1 MAKIS
6 GSYSSIARG
15 VSQQVP
21 EQRLDGQHGEQV
33 NMVSDPVV
41 GLTRRRGT
49 RWVTDHLASLQ
60 YVGAEGPDREYV
72 RSTRTFDFTSE
83 LYGDYTL
90 LFQTVPRPLGGAFFA
105 PARPSLFFKG
115 TDVYPKDFAVINV
128 DPSIAATIDAYL
140 DKGIKAVTKVG
151 ELFVLALA
159 NNKTTGT
166 GEQLAWAAAANLNYG
181 TYWIRG
187 GAYSRRYTATVNVN
201 GTNYT
206 ATYTTPS
213 ASYPGTLDTSDIP
226 FSSPEY
232 TKLVNDRVNAYNAAV
247 TTWIGTAGAAV
258 QPPAIAIQLAVAIQA
273 ACPVGTIVLAN
284 GPDIFVQ
291 NNGLMGMGGSD
302 GGDGTLLITTHTTV
316 TDAGKAP
323 ARMVPGKILK
333 VQPNDSAPAYFLKAR
348 GLANSTDFGQ
358 VVWEETAGSFNT
370 PQAVFLYGAL
380 QTPTQ
385 FMITASPGRLAALTP
400 AKGWAFPEMN
410 GRIAGDGE
418 TSPAPNFLGR
428 QIDYLGTFQDRLV
441 VASGGVLNFS
451 EVGNYLNFY
460 RTSALTVK
468 DSDPI
473 EIFAIGAET
482 DVIRHST
489 IFDKSLVLFGDKQ
502 QYTIDGRIPVTPS
515 TTTVIQ
521 SSAHEDATDA
531 APVTNGEL
539 VFFAKRRENLARLY
553 QIEVGDVQDT
563 SRASAVDQ
571 QLSDYIKGRPIQ
583 ILATTSP
590 NLVLMRTTGNYRNLY
605 VFRYLDAGRERLLD
619 SWSRWEYPEECG
631 ELMGMSRYEDQVILF
646 FWREADGANGVGGF
660 ISVDS
665 QSLLTQ
671 LDDYPHL
678 DSMRPYLDLRD
689 GDRNRPWYNQPF
701 ISAVVLARG
710 SAWLQGETPA
720 TVGQPGDPGFMVGYN
735 KLVADYPGG
744 IPSQLIAG
752 VQFTSYVD
760 LTSPYRRDQNGV
772 AITTGRL
779 VVSRLDLSYRDTAGM
794 LVQINS
800 PLGTAKS
807 LDFSGRILG
816 SASAIYA
823 IPVGTGSVP
832 AFVGRES
839 RGYTARVCSKDW
851 KPLTLTAIEY
861 TGQYFFNSRRA

>member
-60 YVGAEGPDREYV
+60 YVGADGPDREYV
-72 RSTRTFDFTSE
+72 RSTRSFDFTHE
-83 LYGDYTL
+83 QYGDFTMLY
-90 LFQTVPRPLGGAFFA
+90 QSIPRPLGGAFFGA
-105 PARPSLFFKG
+105 ARPSMFFKG
-115 TDVYPKDFAVINV
+115 NPPYPQGFLNITV
-128 DPSIAATIDAYL
+128 DPAKETTINAYL
-140 DKGIKAVTKVG
+140 DRGIKAVTKVG
-151 ELFVLALA
+151 ELFIIALA
-159 NNKTTGT
+159 GTKTSGT
-166 GEQLAWAAAANLNYG
+166 GEVPAWNAMANANYG

-187 GAYSRRYTATVNVN
+187 GAYSRRYQAVVNIN
-201 GTNYT
+201 GTDCT
-206 ATYTTPS
+206 ANYTTPS
-213 ASYPGTLDTSDIP
+213 ASYSGVLDTSDIP
-226 FSSPEY
+226 LSAPDY

-247 TTWIGTAGAAV
+247 TAWIGTAGAAV
-258 QPPAIAIQLAVAIQA
+258 QPPAIAIQLALILQF
-273 ACPVGTIVLAN
+273 ACPVGTVILAN

-291 NNGLMGMGGSD
+291 NNGLRGMGGSD
-302 GGDGTLLITTHTTV
+302 GGDGTLMLTTHMTV
-316 TDAGKAP
+316 SDAGKLP
-323 ARMVPGKILK
+323 ARMVPGKIMQ
-333 VQPNDSAPAYFLKAR
+333 VRPNDSAPPYYLKAR
-348 GLANSTDFGQ
+348 GLAGGTAFGQ
-358 VVWEETAGSFNT
+358 VVWEETAGAFNT
-370 PQAVFLYGAL
+370 PQDVFLYGAL
-380 QTPTQ
+380 QSVSSFLITTQ
-385 FMITASPGRLAALTP
+385 PSRLSELTP
-400 AKGWAFPEMN
+400 AKGWQFPNLN
-410 GRIAGDGE
+410 GRLVGDAE
-418 TSPAPNFLGR
+418 TSAAPNFVNR

-460 RTSALTVK
+460 RTSALTAR

-482 DVIRHST
+482 DTIRHST

-571 QLSDYIKGRPIQ
+571 QLSDYITGRPIQ

-631 ELMGMSRYEDQVILF
+631 ELMAMSRYEDQVLLF
-646 FWREADGANGVGGF
+646 FWREAEGANGTGGF

-678 DSMRPYLDLRD
+678 DSIRPYLDLRD
-689 GDRNRPWYNQPF
+689 GHRNRPWYNQPF
-701 ISAVVLARG
+701 LNAVVVTRG
-710 SAWLQGETPA
+710 AAWLQGEIPA
-720 TVGQPGDPGFMVGYN
+720 TTGNPDDPGFLSGYN
-735 KLVADYPGG
+735 ALVKDYPGG
-744 IPSQLIAG
+744 LPSQLVAG
-752 VQFTSYVD
+752 VQFQSYVD

-794 LVQINS
+794 LVEINS

-816 SASAIYA
+816 SASATYA
-823 IPVGTGSVP
+823 IPIGTGSVP
-832 AFVGRES
+832 AFIGRES
-839 RGYTARVCSKDW
+839 RGYTARVCAKDW

>member
-60 YVGAEGPDREYV
+60 FVGATGPDREYV
-72 RSTRTFDFTSE
+72 RSTRSFDFTSE

-90 LFQTVPRPLGGAFFA
+90 LYHTVQRPLGGAFFA
-105 PARPSLFFKG
+105 SARPSLFFKG
-115 TDVYPKDFAVINV
+115 NDTYPQDFATVTV
-128 DPSIAATIDAYL
+128 DPTKDALIGSYL
-140 DKGIKAVTKVG
+140 DRGIMAVAKVG
-151 ELFVLALA
+151 ELFVFALA
-159 NNKTTGT
+159 NTKTTGT
-166 GEQLAWAAAANLNYG
+166 GEQPAWAAAANVKYG

-187 GAYSRRYTATVNVN
+187 GAYSRRYTATINVS

-226 FSSPEY
+226 FSSPDY

-258 QPPAIAIQLAVAIQA
+258 QPPAIAVQLAAALQAIA
-273 ACPVGTIVLAN
+273 PAGTIVLAN

-291 NNGLMGMGGSD
+291 NDNLLGMGGSD
-302 GGDGTLLITTHTTV
+302 GGDGTLLITTHITV

-323 ARMVPGKILK
+323 ARMVPGKVLK
-333 VQPNDSAPAYFLKAR
+333 VQPNDSAPAYYLKAR
-348 GLANSTDFGQ
+348 GLANSSDFGQ

-370 PQAVFLYGAL
+370 PTTVFLFGAL
-380 QTPTQ
+380 QNQ
-385 FMITASPGRLAALTP
+385 GSLLLALSPGRLAALTP
-400 AKGWAFPEMN
+400 GKGWEFPEVN

-418 TSPAPNFLGR
+418 SSPAPNFVGR

-460 RTSALTVK
+460 RTTALTVK

-482 DVIRHST
+482 DIIRHST

-571 QLSDYIKGRPIQ
+571 QLSDYIQGRPIQ

-631 ELMGMSRYEDQVILF
+631 ELMAMSRFEDQVLLF
-646 FWREADGANGVGGF
+646 FWREANGANGTGGF

-678 DSMRPYLDLRD
+678 DSMRPYMNLAT
-689 GDRNRPWYNQPF
+689 GDRNRPWYNQEF
-701 ISAVVLARG
+701 INAVVTTRG
-710 SAWLQGETPA
+710 KSWLQGEAPA
-720 TVGQPGDPGFMVGYN
+720 TVGSPTDPGFLAGYA
-735 KLVADYPGG
+735 KLASDYPTLM
-744 IPSQLIAG
+744 PADLVAG
-752 VQFTSYVD
+752 VQFRSYVD

-816 SASAIYA
+816 SASATYA
-823 IPVGTGSVP
+823 IPIGTGSVP